1 VAELVEPGGRNLTSR
16 ILTATLAFT
25 LNLFVAFACVAQ
37 QPAAMPAT
45 TPTPAQDEQEPVKVY
60 TQEVRLPVV
69 AYDDHER
76 FDPTLS
82 TDDVLVLE
90 DGVPQVVK
98 SVRRVPASILLV
110 LDMANQAAGIR
121 DSETVREASLRIVS
135 ALREGDRFAIIQN
148 AGRHVELLLDWTT
161 DRAAVEH
168 AIKTK
173 YFSGNRSRLAECLDA
188 AAVKLKEQPVGDTHA
203 VIFTSGLESQSRDSI
218 RSEQLPKEAMQRL
231 TETQA
236 SVHVFGFAAIVQ
248 DYVKGRPIVGIGGTG
263 KTVRLTMDVDFEMRR
278 WFKNFARAT
287 KQREEQLRALARETG
302 GRVLLPADSGEII
315 SLAEKVAR
323 DIGAQYVVTYS
334 PKRPFDSAKGER
346 RKAEALSRKI
356 GLQLFSLREVVVGP
370 VR

>member
-1 VAELVEPGGRNLTSR
+1 MTNR
-16 ILTATLAFT
+16 ILTASLALV
-25 LNLFVAFACVAQ
+25 LNFVVACACIAQ
-37 QPAAMPAT
+37 QPAPANT
-45 TPTPAQDEQEPVKVY
+45 PTQSATPTPTATQTPEEQEPVKVF

-110 LDMANQAAGIR
+110 LDMGSQVAGTR
-121 DSETVREASLRIVS
+121 DSATVREASLRII
-135 ALREGDRFAIIQN
+135 AAMREGDRLAIIQN
-148 AGRHVELLLDWTT
+148 AGRRVELLLDWTT
-161 DRAAVEH
+161 DRAVAAHAV
-168 AIKTK
+168 KTK
-173 YFSGNRSRLAECLDA
+173 FFSGNRSRLAECLDA
-188 AAVKLKEQPVGDTHA
+188 AVAKLKEQPVGDTHA
-203 VIFTSGLESQSRDSI
+203 IIFTSGMESQSRDSI
-218 RSEQLPKEAMQRL
+218 RSDQLPKDALRKL

-236 SVHVFGFAAIVQ
+236 SIHVFGFSALVT
-248 DYVKGRPIVGIGGTG
+248 DFVKNRNSPVAVGGTG
-263 KTVRLTMDVDFEMRR
+263 SSVRVTVDLDFEMRR
-278 WFKNFARAT
+278 WFKNYARAT

-302 GRVLLPADSGEII
+302 GRVLLPSTSEEIV

-346 RKAEALSRKI
+346 RKAEAFSRRI
-356 GLQLFSLREVVVGP
+356 GLQLFSLREVVVSP
-370 VR
+370 TP